1 MKQTFS
7 KLLFVALVACNFVAI
22 APEEIEYVDDIDK
35 PIKAQVS
42 EKDYITQELLNAIEA
57 DLPEETAPYYKY
69 FADTRIPKGYKY
81 QLNADYTELRDSG
94 ITTTNEVN
102 AKVKFFSWSDSSTTI
117 GGSNST
123 AVHQEIIHHKK
134 RIFSNQF
141 DKLRNITLK
150 AARNSR
156 WSVFFTSLLTGMILE
171 LPATAATINDSKSPK
186 AFFITTGV
194 ALAISSL
201 VLYGKKIGFYKGV
214 KELDYLQRRNKSDKV
229 KFFECDELEREYNNP
244 ITAMNVITA
253 FILSI
258 GAGVAVAAASVQ

>member
-7 KLLFVALVACNFVAI
+7 KLLFVALVACNFSMKTS
-22 APEEIEYVDDIDK
+22 EEIEYVDDIDK
-35 PIKAQVS
+35 PIKTQVY
-42 EKDYITQELLNAIEA
+42 EKDYITQELLDAIEA
-57 DLPEETAPYYKY
+57 DLPAETAPYYKY
-69 FADTRIPKGYKY
+69 FADTRIPTAYKY

-94 ITTTNEVN
+94 ITTTNEISG
-102 AKVKFFSWSDSSTTI
+102 KVKFFSWSDSNATI
-117 GGSNST
+117 GTSKST
-123 AVHQEIIHHKK
+123 AVHQEIIYHKK

-141 DKLRNITLK
+141 DKLRNIVLT

-156 WSVFFTSLLTGMILE
+156 WSTFFTSLFAGIILE
-171 LPATAATINDSKSPK
+171 GATLPATIDKSRSPK
-186 AFFITTGV
+186 GFLLTTGV

-201 VLYGKKIGFYKGV
+201 VLYGKKISFYKGV

-244 ITAMNVITA
+244 ITKMNVLSA

-258 GAGVAVAAASVQ
+258 GAGVAVAAASIQ